1 LKVRYFLDSE
11 PTDRIEGVKDLVA
24 SPYEIQSELQL
35 FFGRFFLFE
44 PNRCD

>member
-11 PTDRIEGVKDLVA
+11 STDRIEGVNELVA
-24 SPYEIQSELQL
+24 SPHEIQSELQL